1 MDKSVLTSL
10 IEIEGKNFTLETF
23 PEAGRNRISSS
34 VQLSGRVLS
43 QRETELPEGL
53 SEEGLKGLLQE
64 THRNRSVEL
73 ESLFRLSRKI
83 EEKPTADAC
92 WKIGV
97 IFLCNGFYED
107 ARQKFLKAVELSPD
121 HFQAIKNYGI
131 TLMLLEDHD
140 GAIAALSRAKE
151 LGPTFADVY
160 YHLGSAYLYK
170 RQLDESVQCYLQA
183 LQINPRYADA
193 RLRLA
198 TNCVG
203 YLVQAGD
210 ALNELKSLEL
220 MERAKNE
227 AATAATLNPRIRNRA
242 FLMAQDYLRNR
253 KFIMAFQN
261 FLEARPRYVPRI
273 GDEIIYFFNLT
284 LLYGSEGIDSRM
296 TEQYIERLTKV
307 IEEFPQYADLRH
319 HLGVA
324 FLIKSRFDASRSM
337 REFKKALEIN
347 PHFQKAAQNLAE
359 AEELHRRILAML
371 KKAVATG

>member
-1 MDKSVLTSL
+1 MDRSVLTSV
-10 IEIEGKNFTLETF
+10 IEIEGKNYTLETF

-34 VQLSGRVLS
+34 VQSQGRVLS
-43 QRETELPEGL
+43 LRALEMPEGL
-53 SEEGLKGLLQE
+53 SEEGLKNLLQD
-64 THRNRSVEL
+64 THRIRSVEL

-107 ARQKFLKAVELSPD
+107 ARHKFMKAIELSPE
-121 HFQAIKNYGI
+121 HFQALKNYGI

-151 LGPTFADVY
+151 MGATFADVH

-170 RQLDESVQCYLQA
+170 RDLDESVKCYLQA

-210 ALNELKSLEL
+210 SLSEAKCVEL
-220 MERAKNE
+220 MERAGSE
-227 AATAATLNPRIRNRA
+227 ASTAANLNPRIRNRA
-242 FLMAQDYLRNR
+242 FLMAQDYLKSR

-273 GDEIIYFFNLT
+273 GDESWPSKISWKRGPAT
-284 LLYGSEGIDSRM
+284 CRGSATRSFTSSISRCF
-296 TEQYIERLTKV
+296 TVRKGSIS
-307 IEEFPQYADLRH
+307 A
-319 HLGVA
+319 
-324 FLIKSRFDASRSM
+324 
-337 REFKKALEIN
+337 
-347 PHFQKAAQNLAE
+347 
-359 AEELHRRILAML
+359 
-371 KKAVATG
+371 